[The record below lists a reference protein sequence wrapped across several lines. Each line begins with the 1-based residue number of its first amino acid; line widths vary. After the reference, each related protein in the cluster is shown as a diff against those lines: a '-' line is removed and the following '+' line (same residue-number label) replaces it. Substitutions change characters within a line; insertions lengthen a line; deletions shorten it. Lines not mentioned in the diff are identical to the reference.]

1 MNPKKHFEY
10 IIFFKKKKK
19 TDPARPGKNVPFF
32 FGGVPHYLNTN
43 LVVVVLSSM
52 GGGPGV

>member
-1 MNPKKHFEY
+1 MKHFEY
-10 IIFFKKKKK
+10 NIFFLK

-32 FGGVPHYLNTN
+32 LRGVPHYLNTN